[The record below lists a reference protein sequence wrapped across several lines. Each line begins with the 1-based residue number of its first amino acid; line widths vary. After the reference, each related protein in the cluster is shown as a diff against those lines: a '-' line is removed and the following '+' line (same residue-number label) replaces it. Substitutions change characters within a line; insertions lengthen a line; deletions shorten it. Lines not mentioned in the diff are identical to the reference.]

1 MSRSSEKNEEVTA
14 VLEKPQPLPDEDLQR
29 PNFLFF
35 FVDQLRSHAL
45 SCYGE
50 TNIQTPNIDRLASEG
65 VLFSN
70 AIATCPVCTP
80 SRGMFV
86 TGRYATHSG
95 VVVNFVN
102 INPRAGSIADLFA
115 HAGYR
120 TGFIGKWHLNSG
132 YHTDSGKHFAGL
144 PEAQQRRARDRVHDL
159 IQNHHETEFVP
170 PGPQRMGFEYWAA
183 YNFHMNFANAW
194 YFRDS
199 PEPLP
204 MPRYE
209 TDHETDLAI
218 EFMKQHISSPD
229 PFFLAV
235 APHPPHP
242 PWSEAQSPPGFLEKV
257 KPHLDW
263 RPNVPKEFDVRGGDP
278 RAYFAM
284 TSNID
289 DNIGR
294 IMRFLDESGLAA
306 NTVVVFTSDHGEM
319 LFSHNRTAKMAPYE
333 ESVSVPLI
341 VRWAG
346 HTPSRSRSDILYTWM
361 DHMPTL
367 LSLAGI
373 EVLTEIDG
381 IDLSPAIL
389 GRPACERDA
398 ALIANYVSD
407 YNYFDSGTHF
417 PEWRGVRTK
426 THTYVKWL
434 DGKEELYDN
443 LSDPYQMTNLAEDRH
458 DLPTLREMRSTL
470 KDLLAE
476 AHDEFLP
483 GTAYADW
490 YDDRRN
496 LIRTPLGPV
505 R

>member
-1 MSRSSEKNEEVTA
+1 MNRSSEKTEEVTA
-14 VLEKPQPLPDEDLQR
+14 TLEKPQPLSDEDLQR

-35 FVDQLRSHAL
+35 FADQLRSHAL
-45 SCYGE
+45 SCCGE
-50 TNIQTPNIDRLASEG
+50 TNIQTPNIDRLAAEG

-80 SRGMFV
+80 SRGMFI
-86 TGRYATHSG
+86 TGRYPTHTG

-102 INPRAGSIADLFA
+102 IHPRFGSIADLFV

-120 TGFIGKWHLNSG
+120 TGFIGKWHLSAG
-132 YHTDSGKHFAGL
+132 YHADSPKHFASL
-144 PEAQQRRARDRVHDL
+144 PEADRIRARDHVRDL
-159 IQNHHETEFVP
+159 IRYHRRTEFVP
-170 PGPQRMGFEYWAA
+170 PGPRRMGFQYWAA
-183 YNFHMNFANAW
+183 YNFHMNFADAW
-194 YFRDS
+194 YFRDA
-199 PEPLP
+199 PEPVS

-218 EFMKQHISSPD
+218 EFMKERVSSPD

-242 PWSEAQSPPGFLEKV
+242 PWSEEQSPPGFLEKV
-257 KPHLDW
+257 KPRLDW
-263 RPNVPKEFDVRGGDP
+263 RPNVPKDVRPRAGDP

-289 DNIGR
+289 HNVGR

-319 LFSHNRTAKMAPYE
+319 LFSHNRAAKMVPYE
-333 ESVSVPLI
+333 ESISVPLI
-341 VRWAG
+341 VRWPGYTPAG
-346 HTPSRSRSDILYTWM
+346 TRSDALYTWM

-381 IDLSPAIL
+381 IDLSGAIL
-389 GRPACERDA
+389 GQASRERDA

-434 DGKEELYDN
+434 DGKQELYDN
-443 LSDPYQMTNLAEDRH
+443 LADPYQMRNLAEDRQ
-458 DLPTLREMRSTL
+458 DPSTLRDMRSTL
-470 KDLLAE
+470 SDLLAE

-496 LIRTPLGPV
+496 LIRTPPCPP
-505 R
+505 